1 MTDLTYNI
9 TREDSAKY
17 MWISTRTLD
26 RKIKQWFFSFKKI
39 ANRVYMAREEVEDY
53 KQKLESVYRNTP
65 QSELIQKATVSTNN
79 EMAVSQMSQ
88 LQETLKENFGK
99 FVAIIREKDQ
109 KLQEK
114 DRLIMWLQSRV
125 VELENK
131 LHNFEAL
138 PDYSKERQRLLNE
151 KQELENKLRQ
161 SVPLILHNQE
171 RQKLTAEKTN
181 LEIQL
186 KSSVPANV
194 YNQEKQQFV
203 SEKQKLFE
211 KLNTKE
217 TEINVIKQEFYISKE
232 EQEAQAEQ
240 LKANIRAEKLWNIFY
255 LLIMMVI
262 VLFMFFK
269 YFM

>member
-1 MTDLTYNI
+1 MTDLIYNI
-9 TREDSAKY
+9 TREDAAKF

-39 ANRVYMAREEVEDY
+39 ANRVYMARQEVEDY
-53 KQKLESVYRNTP
+53 KQNLESVHRNTS
-65 QSELIQKATVSTNN
+65 QSELIQKAKVSSNN
-79 EMAVSQMSQ
+79 EIAVSQMKQ
-88 LQETLKENFGK
+88 LQDTLRENFGK
-99 FVAIIREKDQ
+99 FITIIREKDQ

-114 DRLIMWLQSRV
+114 DKIIMGLQSRV

-131 LHNFEAL
+131 LQNFEAL

-161 SVPLILHNQE
+161 SVPLVLHNQE
-171 RQKLTAEKTN
+171 RQKLAAEKTN
-181 LEIQL
+181 LELQL

-194 YNQEKQQFV
+194 YNQEKQQFI

-211 KLNTKE
+211 QLSTKE
-217 TEINVIKQEFYISKE
+217 TEINVIKQEFYITKE
-232 EQEAQAEQ
+232 EQETQAEQ
-240 LKANIRAEKLWNIFY
+240 LKASIKAEKLWNIFY